1 MNQDNL
7 PEIVLGI
14 IKQNGKVL
22 IIQRA
27 KEEKGSGDVKL
38 SWAFPG
44 GKVEEGETK
53 EQAVER
59 ELLEE
64 TGYEVEVKDVIS
76 ERQHPQFPVYVYYIE
91 CKLKSDHPVQQPQD
105 EEIKEVKWAKISELT
120 NYFTT
125 NLDPKVAEYLKI
137 NTYNGN

>member
-1 MNQDNL
+1 MNNQKL
-7 PEIVLGI
+7 PELVLGI
-14 IKQNGKVL
+14 IKKDNQTL

-27 KEEKGSGDVKL
+27 KEERGTDNIKL

-44 GKVEEGETK
+44 GKVETGETK
-53 EQAVER
+53 DIAVVR

-64 TGYEVEVKDVIS
+64 TGYQAEVVGIIS

-91 CKLKSDHPVQQPQD
+91 CNLKSDTPIQQIQD
-105 EEIKEVKWAKISELT
+105 EEIKEVKWVSTPELM

-125 NLDPKVAEYLKI
+125 NLDPKVADYLGVTI
-137 NTYNGN
+137 